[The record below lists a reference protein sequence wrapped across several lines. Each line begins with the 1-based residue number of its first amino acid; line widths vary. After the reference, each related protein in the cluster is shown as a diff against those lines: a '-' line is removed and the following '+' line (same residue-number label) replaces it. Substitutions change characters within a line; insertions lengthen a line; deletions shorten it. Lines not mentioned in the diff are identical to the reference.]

1 VSARPA
7 LAALRIA
14 DPPERWHAL
23 GFALTGRRVLFDSLH
38 IELQAPGHGI
48 VGWRL
53 SGVDARPTVDGL
65 ATADGLATV
74 DGLPTVAGLPTID
87 GLVTETGCPAPRP
100 EPARPPHPNGA
111 LGIDHLV
118 VMTPDFQRTG
128 AALAAAGMPLRR
140 IREVPGGV
148 RQGFRRLG
156 PVILELVEAPD
167 GDGPARFWGL
177 VVTVSDLDALVRRLG
192 DRLGAVKDAVQPGR
206 RIVTLRASA
215 GLGEAVAF
223 MSPEAV

>member
-1 VSARPA
+1 MNARPA

-23 GFALTGRRVLFDSLH
+23 GFALTGRRVLFDSLQ
-38 IELQAPGHGI
+38 IELEAPGHGI

-53 SGVDARPTVDGL
+53 SGVDGLPTVDGL
-65 ATADGLATV
+65 ATD
-74 DGLPTVAGLPTID
+74 
-87 GLVTETGCPAPRP
+87 TGCPAPSP
-100 EPARPPHPNGA
+100 ESAPPPHPNGA
-111 LGIDHLV
+111 IGVDHVV
-118 VMTPDFQRTG
+118 VMTPDFERTG

-140 IREVPGGV
+140 IRQAPGGV

-167 GDGPARFWGL
+167 GEGPARFWGL
-177 VVTVSDLDALVRRLG
+177 VVTVSDLDVLAQRLG

-206 RIVTLRASA
+206 RIATLRESA

-223 MSPEAV
+223 MSPEAG